1 MRSISKLFLLFQL
14 FFLASLTGAF
24 QTGSKIVAGST
35 NYERRKTSG
44 NLVQSASF
52 VKRSSSMVVLDAKKK
67 VSANEE
73 EERVKKSP
81 LELVLVYMTPWRNP
95 NSIFV
100 YMFMILY
107 ALGKYSEARHLENF

>member
-81 LELVLVYMTPWRNP
+81 LELVLVYMVSVNFKRGLLNV
-95 NSIFV
+95 FV
-100 YMFMILY
+100 SKIISTSQFFFI
-107 ALGKYSEARHLENF
+107 K